1 MRFEVL
7 GELTQRMCC
16 QTILLRH
23 MTAACAACPLSALQ
37 FEMRYDEVDRARA
50 VFERYVEILPT
61 VKAWVR

>member
-1 MRFEVL
+1 MAFEPD
-7 GELTQRMCC
+7 
-16 QTILLRH
+16 H
-23 MTAACAACPLSALQ
+23 AAWMAYIK